1 MGRLYTTWQYGFP
14 SFVDPTRSIQIS
26 RGRGPTE
33 DEEVSLSGLR
43 TAEASEEVKIEFGP
57 REIERAQKPP
67 AARLAGVKE
76 MPAELSSK

>member
-1 MGRLYTTWQYGFP
+1 M
-14 SFVDPTRSIQIS
+14 
-26 RGRGPTE
+26 
-33 DEEVSLSGLR
+33 SLSGLR